1 VSAAEEGEASRERP
15 GREGG
20 AVRLEHSLERNEGD
34 SLETIIC

>member
-20 AVRLEHSLERNEGD
+20 AVRLERNEGD
-34 SLETIIC
+34 SMETIKC